1 MQAQSPRAV
10 IDGIGATWP
19 SNFTPALGLSLGMR
33 PDADFAATARACIG
47 DDTPAG

>member
-1 MQAQSPRAV
+1 MQAPSPRAV

-33 PDADFAATARACIG
+33 ADADFAGTARAYIA
-47 DDTPAG
+47 DDMPAG